1 MTSIAFAVLVGM
13 LVVGVVLFFVG
24 KRGRRLNRNPV
35 CRDCGFDLVG
45 AYPGVVT
52 CPECGAGLKRDGAVR
67 IGVRRRMMSLMF
79 VGVVM
84 VLMAIA
90 PLGIVGYATFTGSN
104 INPSKPT
111 WLLLAEARWASG
123 NQADL
128 IAKELLDRMVVKK
141 ILPAQYGPLVEAAL
155 ARQADRSMS
164 WSDAWGDI
172 VERASVDNVLTDSQR
187 KQFQKNAL
195 AMELQTRARVVRGE
209 PLPLFFKRGESRVT
223 TNTNAY
229 AQVWLRSVKLDGV
242 ALKRTLPAQQMYPGV
257 TASMAQQLRASAAMQ
272 PIGYLQ
278 VFGGALNQWSR
289 AYGAGVAAGAMVPAD
304 AKVGPAVV
312 EVEVGYTA
320 DLLVP
325 TPQAPSFG
333 MVSAVMRGIAISAAG
348 GGSVA
353 ASAAASGLGRER
365 VTLRVPVEIVDDAA
379 PAGAGAPGGGG
390 DVRVTVVEPDDATTA
405 RLALSMRPGNV
416 NLQAMN
422 YGGMVGRRKPMSW
435 LSIQMSLEKD
445 QPIIAHSVAVRVDGK
460 LIPAGEIVSEEHAGG
475 AQQYNSST
483 ETLQRSLTVTL
494 ERDVEDVPS
503 LIDVVLTPKPE
514 LAKLTRSMTKV
525 YGGTIEIKNV
535 AVTVY
540 DPSGNVAKR
549 KTAKE
554 KKEEADAKE
563 KEKDQKK
570 AGAREDGGKTPS
582 SDEPPEPPKEA
593 PKDEPKG
600 GGER

>member
-52 CPECGAGLKRDGAVR
+52 CPECGSGLKRDGAVR
-67 IGVRRRMMSLMF
+67 IGVRRRMVSLMF

-90 PLGIVGYATFTGSN
+90 PLGIAGYATVTGSN

-123 NQADL
+123 TQADL
-128 IAKELLDRMVVKK
+128 IGKELLDRMVVKK
-141 ILPAQYGPLVEAAL
+141 ILPAGYGPLVEAAL

-172 VERASVDNVLTDSQR
+172 VERASVDNVLTATQR
-187 KQFQKNAL
+187 AQFQKNAVML
-195 AMELQTRARVVRGE
+195 AIETRPRVVRGE
-209 PLPLFFKRGESRVT
+209 PLPLFFKRADQRVS
-223 TNTNAY
+223 TNANAY
-229 AQVWLRSVKLDGV
+229 AQVWARSVKLDGV
-242 ALKRTLPAQQMYPGV
+242 PLTRVVPSSRMYPGV
-257 TASMAQQLRASAAMQ
+257 TASMARQIRASSAMQ
-272 PIGYLQ
+272 PVGYLQ
-278 VFGGALNQWSR
+278 LFGSAMGQWSR
-289 AYGAGVAAGAMVPAD
+289 TYGTTVSTAATVPAD

-312 EVEVGYTA
+312 EVELGYSVDLPATA
-320 DLLVP
+320 
-325 TPQAPSFG
+325 PQTQTFSV
-333 MVSAVMRGIAISAAG
+333 MSAVVRGIAS
-348 GGSVA
+348 GGSI
-353 ASAAASGLGRER
+353 SGGIAASGLGRER
-365 VTLRVPVEIVDDAA
+365 VTLRVPVEIVDGAVPAA
-379 PAGAGAPGGGG
+379 GGGAPG
-390 DVRVTVVEPDDATTA
+390 DARVMVVEPDDMTTA
-405 RLALSMRPGNV
+405 KLAMSLRPGNV

-422 YGGMVGRRKPMSW
+422 YGTIGRQKPTSW
-435 LSIQMSLEKD
+435 LSIQMTMGKE
-445 QPIIAHSVAVRVDGK
+445 QTMIAHSVAVRVDGK
-460 LIPAGEIVSEEHAGG
+460 LIPAGEVVSQEHADGS
-475 AQQYNSST
+475 QTYNYSPDST
-483 ETLQRSLTVTL
+483 FRTLTVTL
-494 ERDVEDVPS
+494 ERDVENVPS

-525 YGGTIEIKNV
+525 YGGTIEIKAV

-540 DPSGNVAKR
+540 DPQGIVAKR

-563 KEKDQKK
+563 KAKDEKSDEKGKEGEGAKEK
-570 AGAREDGGKTPS
+570 AGE
-582 SDEPPEPPKEA
+582 
-593 PKDEPKG
+593 
-600 GGER
+600 